1 MVDIEKLSPYLQEL
15 KHGKIE
21 PQDIADSDLERDEK
35 QWIIDEFTKW
45 GDVQVDDFDVSEMG
59 TDPINRS
66 SCGFTWG
73 SENADK
79 VFSPIDAHSY
89 IIFAGTQGM
98 GRTAFTVDFAIKNAL
113 RGRRVLY
120 ISLEM
125 SKSNILTRI
134 ARKHAGI
141 TKLQWRD
148 RETITDHQKDRYFA
162 RKRYIEGISEL
173 EFFGFQEG
181 RTPTKEAI
189 AEVIEAKSPDITIV
203 DNFGLI
209 SKAEGDQMAHEESV
223 SRFFM
228 NLAKDSLRPVIMVHH
243 VKKGKDNSDIDAI
256 RGSGKIT
263 DDATGVF
270 ICKRRIEKDLL
281 PEERAQFLV
290 FEKKDRE
297 FGEEGVNAFYF
308 NKGTFDDEFYGERQA
323 GF

>member
-1 MVDIEKLSPYLQEL
+1 MVDTEKLSPYLQEL
-15 KHGKIE
+15 KHGDIE
-21 PQDIADSDLERDEK
+21 PQDIADSGLEKEEK
-35 QWIIDEFTKW
+35 QWIIDEFLRW
-45 GDVQVDDFDVSEMG
+45 GELREDDFNENSIG
-59 TDPINRS
+59 PDPIDRA

-79 VFSPIDAHSY
+79 VFSPIEAHSY

-98 GRTAFTVDFAIKNAL
+98 GKTAFTVDFAIKNAL

-148 RETITDHQKDRYFA
+148 RETIGAQQKDRYFA
-162 RKRYIEGISEL
+162 KKRYVEGISEL
-173 EFFGFQEG
+173 EFYGFQEG
-181 RTPTKEAI
+181 TTPTKDAI
-189 AEVIEAKSPDITIV
+189 AKTIEAKSPDITIV

-209 SKAEGDQMAHEESV
+209 AKEAGDQMSHEESV

-270 ICKRRIEKDLL
+270 ICKRRIDKDLS
-281 PEERAQFLV
+281 PEEKSEFLV

-297 FGEEGVNAFYF
+297 FGEEGVNTFYF
-308 NKGTFDDEFYGERQA
+308 NKGSFDDEFFGERQA